1 MSNLIRFISSQFSTL
16 ELFYN
21 AKVKQYLPSTSGN
34 GEKGQGLV
42 EYALILVLVAIVV
55 IVILALLGPAI
66 GNVFS
71 NIYCEVFYAGDGLEG
86 TYCGGG
92 SIG

>member
-1 MSNLIRFISSQFSTL
+1 LIIVKEISRKKMVNAM
-16 ELFYN
+16 LF
-21 AKVKQYLPSTSGN
+21 APK
-34 GEKGQGLV
+34 EKGQGLV

-71 NIYCEVFYAGDGLEG
+71 NIMN
-86 TYCGGG
+86 
-92 SIG
+92 SI